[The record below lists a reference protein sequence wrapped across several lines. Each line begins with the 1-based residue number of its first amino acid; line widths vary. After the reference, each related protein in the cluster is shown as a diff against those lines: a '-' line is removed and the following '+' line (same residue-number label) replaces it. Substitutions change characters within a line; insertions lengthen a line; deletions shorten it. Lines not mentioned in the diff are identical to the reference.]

1 MKISAV
7 GTALPEHYYPQE
19 EILAEFQQ
27 VWGGRLANPKLLER
41 LHSNVRVGGRHLAL
55 PISEYSKL
63 DSFGASNSAYQRCAV
78 ELGERALRD
87 ALERAGLPIDA
98 VRHLFSV
105 SVTGIAVPALDARL
119 VNRLGLRED
128 IRRTPIFGLGCV
140 AGAAGIA
147 RAADY
152 LRAYPD
158 QVAVLLSIELCSLT
172 LQLDDLSVPNLIAC
186 SLFGDGAA
194 AVVLT
199 GSELPGEGP
208 EVLGSRSVFFP
219 HTEDAMGWDI
229 DERGFRVV
237 LSGEVP
243 SLARGIRPH
252 VDAFLTE
259 HGLVL
264 KDVESFVCHPGG
276 PKVLEAF
283 EEALER
289 PREAFELTWKSLW
302 ELGNLASA
310 SVLMVLRDTLETRRP
325 PRESYG
331 LMIAMGPGFCAE
343 LVLLRW

>member
-19 EILAEFQQ
+19 EILAEFRQ
-27 VWGGRLANPKLLER
+27 VWGGATRQPKLLER
-41 LHSNVRVGGRHLAL
+41 LHTNVRVGGRHLAL
-55 PISEYSKL
+55 PKSEYAKL
-63 DSFGASNSAYQRCAV
+63 DSLGASNSAYQRCAV

-119 VNRLGLRED
+119 INRLGLRED

-229 DERGFRVV
+229 DERGFR
-237 LSGEVP
+237 SCSPGRCP
-243 SLARGIRPH
+243 RWRG
-252 VDAFLTE
+252 
-259 HGLVL
+259 
-264 KDVESFVCHPGG
+264 
-276 PKVLEAF
+276 
-283 EEALER
+283 
-289 PREAFELTWKSLW
+289 
-302 ELGNLASA
+302 ASA
-310 SVLMVLRDTLETRRP
+310 RMWMRFSPSTAW
-325 PRESYG
+325 S
-331 LMIAMGPGFCAE
+331 
-343 LVLLRW
+343 